1 MTIKGMSLLPRG
13 FQCTYLLSFSRLSTC
28 RINLYEKEDEKEVLY
43 KGRVEINFNFNN
55 SVLVQN
61 HIKINDEHSETL
73 VTEFWFSSKYIFLT
87 HLCSNETGT

>member
-1 MTIKGMSLLPRG
+1 MKESVLLR
-13 FQCTYLLSFSRLSTC
+13 FYYLHAYLLFSRLSTC

-61 HIKINDEHSETL
+61 HIKIDDEHSETL